1 MKDDC
6 LVGHPPKEETGR
18 FTKTIFYFLRACDR
32 NTCSLEITGKA
43 IIQGDE
49 KGMKV
54 PYTFQLRIV
63 LQIS

>member
-6 LVGHPPKEETGR
+6 LVGHLPKKETAR

-32 NTCSLEITGKA
+32 KTCSLEITGTV
-43 IIQGDE
+43 IIQGDK

-54 PYTFQLRIV
+54 PFTFQLRIV
-63 LQIS
+63 LQIF